1 MSMALNTSNSQAT
14 GRFAFGLA
22 PSDVE
27 EFRALLQE
35 EGGETISLDDAWSRA
50 IEVLALCRMLL
61 GPLPDDP
68 SIPG

>member
-1 MSMALNTSNSQAT
+1 MALDTLAPQAD

-22 PSDVE
+22 SADVE
-27 EFRALLQE
+27 EFRAILQTE
-35 EGGETISLDDAWSRA
+35 CGETVSLDEAWSRA

-68 SIPG
+68 TTPD

>member
-1 MSMALNTSNSQAT
+1 MALDTLAPQAD

-22 PSDVE
+22 PTDVE
-27 EFRALLQE
+27 EFRAILQTE
-35 EGGETISLDDAWSRA
+35 CGETLSLEEAWSRA

-68 SIPG
+68 TIPD